1 MNIYSVYTDSSKKK
15 SNPILIKQGFS
26 LIAGFLNFA
35 WAFYHRMW
43 FIAFL
48 TLGINFLISVLNISS
63 IAYSMNIA
71 ILFLFGS
78 FASEL
83 REYYA
88 KKNGLKL
95 SDILLAHDEEE
106 AEVKY
111 YARTNYIEN
120 T

>member
-1 MNIYSVYTDSSKKK
+1 MNIYSVYTDSSKKEN
-15 SNPILIKQGFS
+15 NPILIKQGFS
-26 LIAGFLNFA
+26 FIAGFFNFA
-35 WAFYHRMW
+35 WAFYNRMW

-48 TLGINFLISVLNISS
+48 TLGINALISAIDISS

-71 ILFLFGS
+71 ILFTFGF

-88 KKNGLKL
+88 KKNGFKL
-95 SDILLAHDEEE
+95 FDIILAHDEEE

-111 YARTNYIEN
+111 YARANYI
-120 T
+120 